1 MARHRARH
9 IILWTLL
16 LLLLAALLWL
26 GRLTVSHGTPQ
37 PVDDSVRTLRVLTYN
52 TQRMGGFE
60 KPEQNRVLQYIL
72 RTDADI
78 VCLQEVEVY
87 QDNQYLTL
95 GELRDAMQAYPY
107 CYFAFSVHNNRR
119 QFGNAVFSKYPI
131 LDRENV
137 DYASRSNSSCRCDI
151 VVEDDTLRL
160 FCNHLESYRF
170 NADSLRDS
178 TTMGSLRRLYHMLP
192 SLRGKG
198 RGRTEQAQA
207 VRDEINRSPYPVLVV
222 GDFND
227 TPVSASYRI
236 IAEGLTDAFLST
248 SWLRWGT
255 TFRMSL
261 SMVGRDWIVPFRI
274 DYILCSPELT
284 PMSCT
289 VDTVRYSDHYP
300 LQATIALPAPK

>member
-1 MARHRARH
+1 MARHRSRH
-9 IILWTLL
+9 IILWIF
-16 LLLLAALLWL
+16 LLALLAGLLWV
-26 GRLTVSHGTPQ
+26 GMYTISHGTA
-37 PVDDSVRTLRVLTYN
+37 RTANEEDKTITVLSYN
-52 TQRMGGFE
+52 TQRMGGFQ
-60 KPEQNRVLQYIL
+60 KPEQNEVLQYIL

-137 DYASRSNSSCRCDI
+137 DFESRSNSTCRCDI

-160 FCNHLESYRF
+160 FCNHLESFRF
-170 NADSLRDS
+170 SADSLRDS
-178 TTMGSLRRLYHMLP
+178 TAMGSLRRLYHMLP
-192 SLRGKG
+192 SIWGKG
-198 RGRTEQAQA
+198 KGRTEQAQA
-207 VRDEINRSPYPVLVV
+207 VREEIERSPYPVLVV

-227 TPVSASYRI
+227 TPLSASYRT

-248 SWLRWGT
+248 SWGRKGS
-255 TFRMSL
+255 TFFVS
-261 SMVGRDWIVPFRI
+261 VDVAGRDWTFPFRI

-284 PMSCT
+284 PLDCT
-289 VDTVRYSDHYP
+289 IDEVNYSDHYP
-300 LQATIALPAPK
+300 ISAKIAL

>member
-1 MARHRARH
+1 MARHRVRH
-9 IILWTLL
+9 IVLWLL
-16 LLLLAALLWL
+16 LIAVLFCIGWI
-26 GRLTVSHGTPQ
+26 GRYTVSHASPE
-37 PVDDSVRTLRVLTYN
+37 PVADSIRQVSVLTYN
-52 TQRMGGFE
+52 TQRMGGFM
-60 KPEQNRVLQYIL
+60 KPDSNQVLQYIL
-72 RTDADI
+72 RTNADI

-95 GELRDAMQAYPY
+95 GELREAMRAYPY

-119 QFGNAVFSKYPI
+119 QFGNAVFSKFPI

-137 DYASRSNSSCRCDI
+137 EYASRSNSTCRCDI
-151 VVEDDTLRL
+151 AMDRDTVRL

-170 NADSLRDS
+170 IADSLRDS

-192 SLRGKG
+192 ALWGKG
-198 RGRTEQAQA
+198 KGRTEQAQA
-207 VRDEINRSPYPVLVV
+207 VREEIDRSPYPVLVV

-227 TPVSASYRI
+227 TPLSQTYRI

-261 SMVGRDWIVPFRI
+261 NLAGSSWTFPFRI
-274 DYILCSPELT
+274 DYILCSPELKPLT
-284 PMSCT
+284 CT
-289 VDTVRYSDHYP
+289 TDTVRYSDHFP
-300 LQATIALPAPK
+300 LQATIAIP

>member
-1 MARHRARH
+1 M
-9 IILWTLL
+9 
-16 LLLLAALLWL
+16 
-26 GRLTVSHGTPQ
+26 GRYTVSHGSAPSAAET
-37 PVDDSVRTLRVLTYN
+37 DKTITVLTYN
-52 TQRMGGFE
+52 TQRMGGFQ
-60 KPEQNRVLQYIL
+60 KPEKNEVLQYIL

-137 DYASRSNSSCRCDI
+137 DYESRSNSTCRCDI
-151 VVEDDTLRL
+151 VVDTDTIRL
-160 FCNHLESYRF
+160 FCNHLESFRF
-170 NADSLRDS
+170 SAESLRDS

-192 SLRGKG
+192 SLWGKG
-198 RGRTEQAQA
+198 KGRTEQAQA
-207 VRDEINRSPYPVLVV
+207 VRDEIDLSPYPVLVT

-248 SWLRWGT
+248 SWCRWGT

-261 SMVGRDWIVPFRI
+261 NLTGTTWTLPFRI
-274 DYILCSPELT
+274 DYILCSSELT
-284 PMSCT
+284 PTECV
-289 VDTVRYSDHYP
+289 VDTVNYSDHYP
-300 LQATIALPAPK
+300 LRAKIALTNGKRKMEK